1 MIAAIRFILVAIFC
15 IAPLA
20 NANGAQAKQHFANR
34 EDVAQFVTEMS
45 QQHGFNAAKLT
56 ALFAHTAA
64 LPSVVRL
71 MQPPVVLQS
80 NSWVAYRQR
89 FVEPKRIAA
98 GRKFMLRYEAALAR
112 AATNYGVPCEIIA
125 AIIGVETVYGRN
137 MGRVNTLAA
146 LSTLAFDYTP
156 RAELFRHELSE
167 FLLLA
172 RDANRDPHNYKGSY
186 AGALGLP
193 QFLPSSIRSYAV
205 DFDNDGTIDIAENA
219 TDAIGSVANFLNA
232 HGWQPGAPTAITVN
246 VSGDYLAEILANGV
260 DPFFL
265 PSTFEKLN
273 AIITPVGA
281 NDTPQSLPEL
291 PAALLDFISLDAPT
305 EYRLGYQN
313 FYVITRYNRSRF
325 YAATVMDLA
334 AELKNQ
340 ND

>member
-125 AIIGVETVYGRN
+125 AIIGGF
-137 MGRVNTLAA
+137 GHAA
-146 LSTLAFDYTP
+146 RGTDVGFWH
-156 RAELFRHELSE
+156 RHHLMHQPLHGGVRLEAS
-167 FLLLA
+167 A
-172 RDANRDPHNYKGSY
+172 YYRIGHH
-186 AGALGLP
+186 AL
-193 QFLPSSIRSYAV
+193 
-205 DFDNDGTIDIAENA
+205 
-219 TDAIGSVANFLNA
+219 
-232 HGWQPGAPTAITVN
+232 
-246 VSGDYLAEILANGV
+246 
-260 DPFFL
+260 
-265 PSTFEKLN
+265 
-273 AIITPVGA
+273 
-281 NDTPQSLPEL
+281 
-291 PAALLDFISLDAPT
+291 
-305 EYRLGYQN
+305 
-313 FYVITRYNRSRF
+313 
-325 YAATVMDLA
+325 M
-334 AELKNQ
+334 
-340 ND
+340 